1 MEGELLVNVDMQY
14 DFLTMAL
21 KNDAALALVPKMVEV
36 IKKEEA
42 EGTVVLFTLDTHN
55 AYYLETQE
63 GKNLPVMH
71 CIVGTEGH
79 RIHKDL
85 LAASTEKNRVEKPTF
100 GMTTE
105 LWKETLYKYFY
116 KLNEIKRVK
125 LMGTCTDICVVSNAL
140 ALKALLP
147 EVEIVVYEDLC
158 AGVTPETH
166 EAALT
171 TMRMCQVKVEKY
183 FKD

>member
-1 MEGELLVNVDMQY
+1 MTNELVVVVDMQN
-14 DFLTMAL
+14 DFLDGAL
-21 KNDAALALVPKMVEV
+21 ANKAALDLVPKMAQM
-36 IKKEEA
+36 IKQEEA
-42 EGTVVLFTLDTHN
+42 AGSIVLFTLDTHN

-79 RIHKDL
+79 RVHKDL
-85 LAASTEKNRVEKPTF
+85 LAASTEKYRVEKPTF

-116 KLNEIKRVK
+116 KLNEVK
-125 LMGTCTDICVVSNAL
+125 KVSLVGTVTSICVLNNAL

-158 AGVTPETH
+158 ADLNDEMQQATLKCLQ
-166 EAALT
+166 AS
-171 TMRMCQVKVEKY
+171 QVKVEKY